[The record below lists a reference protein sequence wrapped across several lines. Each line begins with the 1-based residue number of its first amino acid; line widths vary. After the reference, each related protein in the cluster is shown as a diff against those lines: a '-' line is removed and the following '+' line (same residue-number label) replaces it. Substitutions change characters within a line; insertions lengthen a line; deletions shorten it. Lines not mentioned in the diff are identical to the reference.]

1 MDSKFKVRKKPI
13 VLDAEVA
20 QEDKIIHTLEGDM
33 KARKGDVIITGV
45 NGEQYP
51 VARDIFDKTYDIVTN
66 DNK

>member
-33 KARKGDVIITGV
+33 KARKGDVIITCV